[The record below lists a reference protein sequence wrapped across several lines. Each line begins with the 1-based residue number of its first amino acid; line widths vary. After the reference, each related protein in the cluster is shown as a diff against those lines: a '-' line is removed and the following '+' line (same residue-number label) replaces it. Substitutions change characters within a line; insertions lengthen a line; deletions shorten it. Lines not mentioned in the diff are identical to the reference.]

1 MVRRRI
7 GRVTRKR
14 ITKKTAPPKTCK
26 TCDKG
31 YNVWLWIISEVA
43 LFAFIFY
50 TFYLLGAP
58 GNPFYSSILLLA
70 LINISVIACPVMR
83 KHYSNCGN

>member
-1 MVRRRI
+1 MARRKI
-7 GRVTRKR
+7 GRVTRRR

-26 TCDKG
+26 TCNSD
-31 YNVWLWIISEVA
+31 NNIWLWIISEVA

-58 GNPFYSSILLLA
+58 GNMFYSSILLLA
-70 LINISVIACPVMR
+70 LLNIAIIACPVMR
-83 KHYSNCGN
+83 KHYSNCCN